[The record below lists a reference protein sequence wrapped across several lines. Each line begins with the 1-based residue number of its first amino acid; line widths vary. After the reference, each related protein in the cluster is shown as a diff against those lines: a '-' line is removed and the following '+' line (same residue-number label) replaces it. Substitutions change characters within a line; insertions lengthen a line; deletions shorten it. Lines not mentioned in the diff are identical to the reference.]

1 MSNVKYVGMDVHKVI
16 TVIVVLNALGQME
29 SHSKV
34 KTKAENICDFFRGL
48 SGKVEVVFEEGTH
61 SAWLHKLIKPL
72 VASVTVC
79 DPRHNKLIEDGSKS
93 DDDDAE
99 TLAQLLR
106 IGAVK
111 AVYKGDDE
119 QQQLKELCRAYEN
132 LASDATRVKN
142 RLQAIYRGRGLD
154 PGRAIYRADRRQE
167 WLAKLNDE
175 AMRFRAES
183 LLDQL
188 AALQEL
194 RKQAKRR
201 FVLRVRQHPAYRI
214 LSGLPGFGPVRVGQL
229 IATVG
234 TPHRF
239 RTKRQFWPYCG
250 LAVVMRSSADY
261 QISEGKIVKSQKKVS
276 TRGLN
281 RNHNPRLKHVF
292 KSAALTSLRYEECK
306 AYYQRLVEDGTRPE
320 LARVSVARKLAA
332 AALALWQ
339 RKEEYDP
346 KKFFATA

>member
-1 MSNVKYVGMDVHKVI
+1 MNSVKYVGMDVHKTI

-61 SAWLHKLIKPL
+61 SAWLYKLIKSL

-79 DPRHNKLIEDGSKS
+79 DPRHNKLIEDGNKS

-111 AVYKGDDE
+111 AVYKGDDK
-119 QQQLKELCRAYEN
+119 QQELKELCRAYEN
-132 LASDATRVKN
+132 LVEDTTRAKN
-142 RLQAIYRGRGLD
+142 RLQAIFRGRGID
-154 PGRAIYRADRRQE
+154 PGRAIYSDRERQE
-167 WLAKLNDE
+167 WLAKLKDE
-175 AMRFRAES
+175 ATRFRAES

-188 AALQEL
+188 AALQQL
-194 RKQAKRR
+194 RKQAKKR
-201 FVLRVRQHPAYRI
+201 LMLQVRQQPDYRI
-214 LSGLPGFGPVRVGQL
+214 VSSLPGFGPVHVGQL
-229 IATVG
+229 IASVG

-250 LAVVMRSSADY
+250 LAVVTRSSADY
-261 QISEGKIVKSQKKVS
+261 KIVEGQIVKSQKKVS

-281 RNHNPRLKHVF
+281 RNHSPRLKQVF
-292 KSAALTSLRYEECK
+292 KGAALTSLRYKECR
-306 AYYQRLVEDGTRPE
+306 AYYQRLVEGGTRPE

-332 AALALWQ
+332 AALAIWQ
-339 RKEEYDP
+339 RKEEYAP
-346 KKFFATA
+346 EKFFATV

>member
-1 MSNVKYVGMDVHKVI
+1 MNNVKYVGMDVHKAI

-72 VASVTVC
+72 VSSVTVC
-79 DPRHNKLIEDGSKS
+79 NPRHNKLIEDGNKT

-99 TLAQLLR
+99 TLAYLLR

-119 QQQLKELCRAYEN
+119 QQRLKECYRAYEN
-132 LASDATRVKN
+132 LVQDTTRVKN
-142 RLQAIYRGRGLD
+142 RLQAIYRGRGMD

-167 WLAKLNDE
+167 YLALLADE
-175 AMRFRAES
+175 ATRFRAQL
-183 LLDQL
+183 LLDQIE
-188 AALQEL
+188 ALQEL
-194 RKQAKRR
+194 RKQAKKR
-201 FVLRVRQHPAYRI
+201 FVLQACKHPDYPI
-214 LSGLPGFGPVRVGQL
+214 LSGLPGFGPVHTGQL

-250 LAVVMRSSADY
+250 LSVVTRSSADY
-261 QISEGKIVKSQKKVS
+261 KIVGGKIVKSQKKAS

-281 RNHNPRLKHVF
+281 RNHNPGLKRIF
-292 KSAALTSLRYEECK
+292 KSAALTCLRYEECR
-306 AYYQRLVEDGTRPE
+306 AYYQHLVEDGTRPE

-332 AALALWQ
+332 AALAIWQ
-339 RKEEYDP
+339 RKEKYDP
-346 KKFFATA
+346 KKFFANA